1 VDPVETRWLQ
11 RDGGALAY
19 QVLGQ
24 GPPDVV
30 HLWEINQHPDLSW
43 TDPHLHALFER
54 EAASMRSVHVQRR
67 GFGLSDPVGIT
78 PTIEQQADDVLAVM
92 DAEGFDRATLLGIFS
107 TCGVAALV
115 AARAPERVHGLVF
128 LNPIAQGP
136 LSTEEPVGWEAA
148 ELERFVSGW
157 RDVFDTWGSGGSGPM
172 WQRAWDTSYHRRMF
186 ALLERCSASPLA
198 AQAYME
204 WALHI
209 DLREV
214 FRNVRVPTRVVYEPG
229 GAHPEAAVRFVAEL
243 IQGATFSVLPPLP
256 HGSSIGEGMLPVL
269 QHVEQVAGGSGA
281 LADPARVLGTVLFTD
296 VVAST
301 ELLARIGDAAY
312 GELRASH
319 ERQVRLLV
327 EAEGGR
333 VASVSGDGT
342 MSLFDGPVRAVRAAQ
357 AICASLGTLG
367 LPVRA
372 GIHTGELERRYLDVT
387 GLTVHIAARV
397 MAEAGPGQVLV
408 SRTTRDLCAGSG
420 EQFAPA
426 RMQVLR
432 GVPGQWELFAS
443 TGMADGPAELPIEAT
458 APEATTLDRAVVT
471 MTRRA
476 PSAVRAAMRLGNAV
490 QRFRAAR
497 QL

>member
-11 RDGGALAY
+11 RDGSALAY

-67 GFGLSDPVGIT
+67 GFGLSDPVAMT
-78 PTIEQQADDVLAVM
+78 PTLEQQADDVLAVM
-92 DAEGFDRATLLGIFS
+92 DAEGFQRATLLGIFS

-136 LSTEEPVGWEAA
+136 LSTGAPVGWRPD

-157 RDVFDTWGSGGSGPM
+157 REVFDSWGSGASGPM
-172 WQRAWDTSYHRRMF
+172 WQRAWDTGYHRRMF

-214 FRNVRVPTRVVYEPG
+214 FRNVRVPTCVVYEPG
-229 GAHPEAAVRFVAEL
+229 GAHPEAAVRYVAEL
-243 IQGATFSVLPPLP
+243 IDGAQFSTLSPLA

-269 QHVEQVAGGSGA
+269 QHVEQVAGGSGT
-281 LADPARVLGTVLFTD
+281 LADPGRVLGTVLFTD

-301 ELLARIGDAAY
+301 ELLARIGDTAY
-312 GELRASH
+312 AELRASH
-319 ERQVRLLV
+319 ERQVWLQV

-333 VASVSGDGT
+333 VVSVSGDGT
-342 MSLFDGPVRAVRAAQ
+342 MSLFDGPVRAVRAAR
-357 AICASLGTLG
+357 AICESVTALG

-372 GIHTGELERRYLDVT
+372 GIHTGELERKQLDVT

-397 MAEAGPGQVLV
+397 MAEAGQGQVLV
-408 SRTTRDLCAGSG
+408 SRTTRELCAGSG
-420 EQFAPA
+420 EEFAPEGA
-426 RMQVLR
+426 RVLR
-432 GVPGQWELFAS
+432 GVPGQWELFTS
-443 TGMADGPAELPIEAT
+443 TGINDDLTEMPVEDAT
-458 APEATTLDRAVVT
+458 PEPTAVDRAVVT

-476 PSAVRAAMRLGNAV
+476 PAAVRAAMRVGNAL
-490 QRFRAAR
+490 QRRRAAR
-497 QL
+497 QV